1 MTGQASK
8 SATSVVPAASVAPAR
23 KTLDE
28 ASFMAFLQK
37 RRPQPPAFTMDGL
50 DGYLTALIVG
60 PRFIDPRKWIPAFV
74 GDSALMAPEETV
86 EARALQTLVAAYN
99 AISTGLAETPDAWRP
114 RLAPRGDGAFDPF
127 FWWTGFLAGTE
138 FAPRI
143 WRPVL
148 HGKPETGD
156 IIAPIRDMSEPG
168 AILDQ
173 SGVIGVARTVV
184 AIRTYF
190 MPRRAKSRI

>member
-1 MTGQASK
+1 MTS
-8 SATSVVPAASVAPAR
+8 STAALPR
-23 KTLDE
+23 KMLDE
-28 ASFMAFLQK
+28 ARFVEFLRK
-37 RRPQPPAFTMDGL
+37 RQSRPPAITMDGL
-50 DGYLTALIVG
+50 DGYLTALIIG
-60 PRFIDPRKWIPAFV
+60 PRFIDPRKWIPLFV
-74 GDSALMAPEETV
+74 GDTALMAPEETA

-99 AISTGLAETPDAWRP
+99 TISASLAEAPDAWRP
-114 RLAPRGDGAFDPF
+114 RLTPKDDGTFDPF
-127 FWWTGFLAGTE
+127 FWWTGFLAGTN

-148 HGKPETGD
+148 HGEPETGD
-156 IIAPIRDMSEPG
+156 IIAPIRNMSEPR

-173 SGVIGVARTVV
+173 TGVLGLAKAVV

>member
-1 MTGQASK
+1 MTGS
-8 SATSVVPAASVAPAR
+8 SAASPR
-23 KTLDE
+23 KMLDE
-28 ASFMAFLQK
+28 ARFVEVLRK
-37 RRPQPPAFTMDGL
+37 RQPRPPAITMDGL

-60 PRFIDPRKWIPAFV
+60 PHFIDPRKWIPLFV
-74 GDSALMAPEETV
+74 GDTALMAPEETV

-99 AISTGLAETPDAWRP
+99 AISTGLAEAPDAWHP
-114 RLAPRGDGAFDPF
+114 RLTPRDDGTFDPL
-127 FWWTGFLAGTE
+127 FWWTGFLAGTD

-148 HGKPETGD
+148 QGHPETGD
-156 IIAPIRDMSEPG
+156 IIAPIRDMSDPR

-173 SGVIGVARTVV
+173 PGVLRVAKAVV